1 MIKTLL
7 YIVFSFIVAIGLYG
21 TVYAKDG
28 NIIYLFDA
36 IFSALIIYFIY
47 KYNKIN

>member
-7 YIVFSFIVAIGLYG
+7 YIVFSFIVVIGLYG
-21 TVYAKDG
+21 AIYSKDG
-28 NIIYLFDA
+28 KIICFFDA